1 MGSQIRVISL
11 ILIGAIFCF
20 AEVSLAQ
27 RLAPLPESLQEAFL
41 YLSQQKAN
49 YKAEGVV
56 CEQLAKREF
65 TKQYSKADY
74 YIDVG
79 VEYQD
84 SQGQTIGEL
93 DLVVYDLRRKMIELL
108 VEVKCWRSLDQGMDK
123 AQFQRDRFLYAL
135 QTQQQNL
142 VFVSKNPHQQ
152 YSHLSFSEVLNY
164 RFASQVG
171 GKKWGFDL
179 EIPFTLSDIELL
191 QQHLVRC
198 QKKGLC
204 HVSDF

>member
-1 MGSQIRVISL
+1 MTLRFRDLLGLALVVL
-11 ILIGAIFCF
+11 CF
-20 AEVSLAQ
+20 AEVALAQ
-27 RLAPLPESLQEAFL
+27 RLQPLPETLQEAFAF
-41 YLSQQKAN
+41 LSQQKAN
-49 YKAEGVV
+49 YKTEGVV

-65 TKQYSKADY
+65 SKIYPSDRY

-79 VEYQD
+79 VEYRD

-93 DLVVYDLRRKMIELL
+93 DLVVFDHQFKNVMLI

-123 AQFQRDRFLYAL
+123 AQVQRDRFLYAL
-135 QTQQQNL
+135 QTQQQSL
-142 VFVSKNPHQQ
+142 VFVSKNPHQE
-152 YSHLSFSEVLNY
+152 YSHLSFSADLRY

-179 EIPFTLSDIELL
+179 EIPFKLSDIELL